1 MPWVRCAFGIVCN
14 CISDNWSML
23 SAWICKTLINIFGT
37 LNCRRK
43 LVGKAK
49 TWDITD
55 KVKQVSQENHYSE
68 QNSPLPPSS
77 KKMIWAV
84 LEAQELVSKL
94 WSTSINIL
102 SSATIYFSF
111 ADSRNGHLTW
121 RPFQFAPLLPHCPG
135 RPREINFMSR
145 YICFSQ
151 NGPFDVCFEELFS
164 KVQNPGG
171 FFRKI
176 VF

>member
-1 MPWVRCAFGIVCN
+1 MELSLNSLYNLESQLIPETCLDECRLLPMLPPCPTLGGLSGLRAPDLGGSNVPTEKENHSSQSRLLSTTF
-14 CISDNWSML
+14 SML
-23 SAWICKTLINIFGT
+23 ALPWQ
-37 LNCRRK
+37 
-43 LVGKAK
+43 
-49 TWDITD
+49 TD
-55 KVKQVSQENHYSE
+55 R
-68 QNSPLPPSS
+68 
-77 KKMIWAV
+77 
-84 LEAQELVSKL
+84 
-94 WSTSINIL
+94 
-102 SSATIYFSF
+102 F
-111 ADSRNGHLTW
+111 SRNGRGNGNGNAAH
-121 RPFQFAPLLPHCPG
+121 RPG